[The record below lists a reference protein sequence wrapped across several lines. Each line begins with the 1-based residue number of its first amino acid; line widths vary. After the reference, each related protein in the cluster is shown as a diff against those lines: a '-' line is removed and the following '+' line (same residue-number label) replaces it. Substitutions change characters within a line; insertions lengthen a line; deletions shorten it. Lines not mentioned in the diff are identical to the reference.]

1 MPLRS
6 AVPNGTLEFWRVTR
20 TPAHGS
26 LPAAPLSCG
35 SGSNLRVEK
44 STSGLKPN
52 KSPARHWEIVLSGHY
67 ALIPSAYPSQNSL
80 CKGAFKQC
88 CVSSHLFLLPGWWA
102 PRSVPFPAA
111 KQPSIKQLLL
121 HHHLLQRARDIPS
134 VPKDVSFAGT
144 HRGSYQHNTLQ
155 KVPNSFRISAWHP
168 TYLKPM
174 AQ

>member
-1 MPLRS
+1 M
-6 AVPNGTLEFWRVTR
+6 VPCLQ
-20 TPAHGS
+20 
-26 LPAAPLSCG
+26 PLSPVG
-35 SGSNLRVEK
+35 LGQTWEWKNPLF
-44 STSGLKPN
+44 STPGLKPN

-67 ALIPSAYPSQNSL
+67 ALIPSAYPSQTSL
-80 CKGAFKQC
+80 CKGPFKQC

-121 HHHLLQRARDIPS
+121 HHLLFRRARDIPS